1 MGLFAKVFS
10 SLWEGSMIAKPDV
23 QLVFVFLL
31 AHADREGFVNVT
43 HERIGVL
50 CGLGVERVRAAIDE
64 LEAPDTRSRSPE
76 QGGRRLIR
84 LEPHRDW
91 GWQVV
96 NYGRYRA
103 MRDEETRREQSRE
116 AMRRL
121 RAERAGSVEIPLT
134 VSDVSRGE
142 APLAYRDVDVDLD
155 TAKTSLREVFPGDP
169 AVEALGAPIGF
180 PRMAP
185 EHGGDATAPGKAAS
199 VPAREPE
206 ALRMNLGDGQ
216 APASPYSLP
225 LAGGA
230 EWQVPPRLLVEWQ
243 ALYPAVSFE
252 RAFSNM
258 RGYLLSNGKRRP
270 TARGAAAFVNNW
282 LRGDQDRAS
291 RAPRPA
297 RGGVRR
303 GSDARYGDANV
314 ERGNG

>member
-10 SLWEGSMIAKPDV
+10 SLWEGSMVAKPDV

-50 CGLGVERVRAAIDE
+50 CGLGVDRVRAAIDE

-76 QGGRRLIR
+76 QEGRRLIR
-84 LEPHRDW
+84 LDPHRDW

-96 NYGRYRA
+96 NYGHYRA

-116 AMRRL
+116 AMRKL
-121 RAERAGSVEIPLT
+121 RAARAGGTEIPLT

-142 APLAYRDVDVDLD
+142 APLAHRDVDLEVD

-169 AVEALGAPIGF
+169 AGMLAQ
-180 PRMAP
+180 
-185 EHGGDATAPGKAAS
+185 HGGNATVTANAAS
-199 VPAREPE
+199 VPASEPE
-206 ALRMNLGDGQ
+206 GLRMDLGEGQ

-225 LAGGA
+225 LSGGV
-230 EWQVPPRLLVEWQ
+230 EWRVPPRLLGEWQ
-243 ALYPAVSFE
+243 ALYPAVNFE

-270 TARGAAAFVNNW
+270 TVKGVAAFVNNW